1 MSRHSIVLFILL
13 ATPLTAHAINDN
25 AGTTGY
31 NFLKVGVGARA
42 AALGGAYAGIA
53 GELESVAWNPAGL
66 LGIDQRAASASF
78 SRYLID
84 TQSGFL
90 SVGFPGARRAWAVS
104 VNYFNYGDM
113 RRTDESGEDLGS
125 FGASDV
131 AAYFTV
137 AQKVWS
143 NRIALG
149 ANLKAVYSTIDNFS
163 SDAYLIDVGVLIP
176 GPLKG
181 MKLGASLSN
190 LGGVR
195 SGYTDNFTDSLPVN
209 FRIGLAHQPAH
220 TPLPMLI
227 VADLNTPND
236 GDPYMAF
243 GVEVRIAKGL
253 YVRPGFSTQ
262 PTGQD
267 EDPLGLSAGAG
278 VEMEKY
284 HIDYA
289 FTSYPDLDDVHRISV
304 NGNF

>member
-1 MSRHSIVLFILL
+1 MLAAIILWL
-13 ATPLTAHAINDN
+13 VALPFAADALNDN

-31 NFLKVGVGARA
+31 NFLKVGVGARP
-42 AALGGAYAGIA
+42 AALGGAYVGVA
-53 GELESVAWNPAGL
+53 GEVEAVAWNPAGL
-66 LGIDQRAASASF
+66 LGIEERTASASF

-90 SVGFPGARRAWAVS
+90 SVGFPGSRRVWAVS

-113 RRTDESGEDLGS
+113 RRTDEGGEDLGTFS
-125 FGASDV
+125 ASDM
-131 AAYFTV
+131 AAYLTV
-137 AQKVWS
+137 AQKALG
-143 NRIALG
+143 NRITLG
-149 ANLKAVYSTIDNFS
+149 ANLKAVYSSIDNFS
-163 SDAYLIDVGVLIP
+163 SDAYMVDVGVLVP

-181 MKLGASLSN
+181 MQIGASLSN

-209 FRIGLAHQPAH
+209 FRVGLAHQPAH
-220 TPLPMLI
+220 TPLPMII
-227 VADLNTPND
+227 VADLNAPND

-243 GVEVRIAKGL
+243 GVEVRVAKGL

-267 EDPLGLSAGAG
+267 EDPLGLTAGAG

-304 NGNF
+304 NGEF